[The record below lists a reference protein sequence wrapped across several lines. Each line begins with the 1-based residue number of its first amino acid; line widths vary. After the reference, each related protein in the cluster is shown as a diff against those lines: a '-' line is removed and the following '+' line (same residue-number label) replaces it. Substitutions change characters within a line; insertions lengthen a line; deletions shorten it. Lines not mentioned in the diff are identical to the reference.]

1 MEELLTQ
8 IIQAIVDKPDE
19 VDVKVID
26 TENNKIYELR
36 VGEGDL
42 GKVIGKRGKNIMA
55 IRTWLNAAAAKSSVL
70 SGDINKEKRTVL
82 EIIE

>member
-1 MEELLTQ
+1 MKELLTQ

-36 VGEGDL
+36 EGEGDL
-42 GKVIGKRGKNIMA
+42 GMVIGKRGKNIMA
-55 IRTWLNAAAAKSSVL
+55 IRTWLNAASAKS
-70 SGDINKEKRTVL
+70 KEKRTIL
-82 EIIE
+82 EVIE

>member
-8 IIQAIVDKPDE
+8 MIQAIVDKPDE
-19 VDVKVID
+19 VDIKDTD

-36 VGEGDL
+36 VGDGDL

-55 IRTWLNAAAAKSSVL
+55 IRTWLNAASAKS
-70 SGDINKEKRTVL
+70 KEKRTVL
-82 EIIE
+82 EVIE

>member
-1 MEELLTQ
+1 MKDLLTQ

-19 VDVKVID
+19 VDITEID
-26 TENNKIYELR
+26 GESNKIYEIR
-36 VGEGDL
+36 VGDGDL

-55 IRTWLNAAAAKSSVL
+55 IRTWLSAASAKS
-70 SGDINKEKRTVL
+70 KEKRTLL